1 MTCTLVKGDGG
12 LTVKKFLEVLGFWDR
27 EVQVN
32 LKIGLL
38 LSKRFLGLTAWNNL
52 ADKGNKGILEE
63 LCVWSREMKVK
74 TRGDLLLPNGRKG
87 VTAWDIAALNGNIRG
102 FI

>member
-38 LSKRFLGLTAWNNL
+38 LSKRFLVLTAWNNL
-52 ADKGNKGILEE
+52 AEKGNKEILEE
-63 LCVWSREMKVK
+63 LCVWSREV
-74 TRGDLLLPNGRKG
+74 
-87 VTAWDIAALNGNIRG
+87 
-102 FI
+102 